1 KQRGVFER
9 PKGSGVWWV
18 RYTDQYG
25 QLHREKVGLRS
36 AALNVYQQRKT
47 QIRQGRFEPEE
58 VKWKHQNATVGQIID
73 DFLVSCEAR
82 HIRTLEGC
90 RQRLSWWREN
100 LGDKAAKAIGASD
113 IEAARLKLN
122 SSRLMA
128 HGQKPKEGGR
138 KAATVNR
145 YLAVL
150 KAAFSLAVRNSKVDK

>member
-1 KQRGVFER
+1 MARMVKKQRGVFER

-73 DFLVSCEAR
+73 DFLV
-82 HIRTLEGC
+82 L
-90 RQRLSWWREN
+90 
-100 LGDKAAKAIGASD
+100 
-113 IEAARLKLN
+113 
-122 SSRLMA
+122 
-128 HGQKPKEGGR
+128 
-138 KAATVNR
+138 
-145 YLAVL
+145 
-150 KAAFSLAVRNSKVDK
+150 